1 MENSCSNL
9 HISICIERLNSTG
22 SPPLEESYSI
32 IDVARVAGV
41 GVGTVSRVLNHAP
54 NVHPDTA
61 AQVHAAVARLGY
73 RLPARHNRRGP
84 RRNQQPASGLRSG
97 SEIMVMILG
106 PQGLDWM
113 LRCAPVYAGV
123 LHGIEA
129 AVADKGLRLT
139 MRQAIDWSHLSRAL
153 ETAPPSG
160 LIILGFEP
168 TAGSQQQLSAQA
180 QQVPTIWT
188 MGSPLTFPGDHLQP
202 DHSKIGILAARH
214 LLERGHRH
222 CAAIGTRLGSPNS
235 LMNFRTDSFQWMI
248 AEAGG
253 KTDMLLD
260 PDLVIRTSDEHAADR
275 QRIAAIVARL
285 GKLHPRPTALFVE
298 SDILVAPIYQ
308 SLTAIGITPQRD
320 IEIITCNNE
329 RPYLSTVEPKL
340 TVVDIQPQVIGR
352 RTVDQLLWR
361 VANANAPAMRIMV
374 SPVLV
379 VNDPGQAPTP

>member
-1 MENSCSNL
+1 M
-9 HISICIERLNSTG
+9 
-22 SPPLEESYSI
+22 EESYSI

-84 RRNQQPASGLRSG
+84 RRNQQPASGLRAG

-106 PQGLDWM
+106 PHGLDWV

-139 MRQAIDWSHLSRAL
+139 MRQAVDWSSLNRAL
-153 ETAPPSG
+153 ESAPPSG

-168 TAGSQQQLSAQA
+168 PADSRKELSTQA
-180 QQVPTIWT
+180 QQIPTIWT

-202 DHSKIGILAARH
+202 DHSKIGIIAARH

-222 CAAIGTRLGSPNS
+222 CAAIGTRLGSPNF
-235 LMNFRTDSFQWMI
+235 LMSFRTDSFQWTI

-253 KTDMLLD
+253 KTEMLLD
-260 PDLVIRTSDEHAADR
+260 PGIVVRTTEEHAADR
-275 QRIAAIVARL
+275 QRITALVN
-285 GKLHPRPTALFVE
+285 KLCQMNPRPTALFVE

-308 SLTAIGITPQRD
+308 ALTAAGVAPQRD

-329 RPYLSTVEPKL
+329 RPYLSMVEPKL